1 MLCDNVEGRDEEG
14 DGRGLQEEGDLCT
27 LVAGSC

>member
-1 MLCDNVEGRDEEG
+1 MLCDSPEGWDEEEMG
-14 DGRGLQEEGDLCT
+14 GFKKEGDLCT

>member
-1 MLCDNVEGRDEEG
+1 MLCDNVEGWDEEG
-14 DGRGLQEEGDLCT
+14 DGSGFQEEGDLCT